1 MHCRVRYLG
10 DRRVNERDLFSYFIY
25 LVGREEE
32 KMRFKREADAYGV
45 ATARN
50 GVRPIS
56 RERCYLLLLLLL
68 LLAIDDLSTRRRGTR
83 TVRH

>member
-1 MHCRVRYLG
+1 
-10 DRRVNERDLFSYFIY
+10 
-25 LVGREEE
+25 
-32 KMRFKREADAYGV
+32 MRFKREADAYGV

-68 LLAIDDLSTRRRGTR
+68 AIDDLSTRRRGVPELSGTNADEKPSGR
-83 TVRH
+83 ERENPFE

>member
-1 MHCRVRYLG
+1 
-10 DRRVNERDLFSYFIY
+10 
-25 LVGREEE
+25 
-32 KMRFKREADAYGV
+32 MRFKREADAYGV

-68 LLAIDDLSTRRRGTR
+68 LAIDDLSTRRRGTR

>member
-1 MHCRVRYLG
+1 
-10 DRRVNERDLFSYFIY
+10 
-25 LVGREEE
+25 
-32 KMRFKREADAYGV
+32 MRFKREADAYGV

-68 LLAIDDLSTRRRGTR
+68 AIDDLSTRRRGGGYQNCPALMPMKNR
-83 TVRH
+83 QEERESI

>member
-1 MHCRVRYLG
+1 
-10 DRRVNERDLFSYFIY
+10 
-25 LVGREEE
+25 
-32 KMRFKREADAYGV
+32 MRFKREADAYGV

-68 LLAIDDLSTRRRGTR
+68 AIDDLSTRRRGGGGYQNGPALMPMKNR
-83 TVRH
+83 QEERESI

>member
-1 MHCRVRYLG
+1 
-10 DRRVNERDLFSYFIY
+10 
-25 LVGREEE
+25 
-32 KMRFKREADAYGV
+32 MRFKREADAYGV

-68 LLAIDDLSTRRRGTR
+68 AIDDLSTRRRGGTR

>member
-1 MHCRVRYLG
+1 
-10 DRRVNERDLFSYFIY
+10 
-25 LVGREEE
+25 
-32 KMRFKREADAYGV
+32 MRFKREADAYGV

-68 LLAIDDLSTRRRGTR
+68 AIDDLSTRRRGYQNCPALTPMKNR
-83 TVRH
+83 QEERERESI